1 MAEDQQMR
9 LDHDLT
15 LATVM
20 TTMMTT
26 ENTPARA
33 QQGDTGQT
41 QSGIYHGRNAVQESQ
56 IKTEKTPARAQQG
69 APLSNRG
76 PISDESRELR
86 FINEVREDQ
95 VRCLFCNQPLPKAY
109 VAIQE
114 HIDAFH
120 KPITTKAEREA
131 AGITMN

>member
-1 MAEDQQMR
+1 MR

-15 LATVM
+15 LATVR
-20 TTMMTT
+20 TTMTTT
-26 ENTPARA
+26 ENIPARR
-33 QQGDTGQT
+33 QQGDSDRN
-41 QSGIYHGRNAVQESQ
+41 QSGRNAVPGSRTR
-56 IKTEKTPARAQQG
+56 TEKTPARAHQG
-69 APLSNRG
+69 APVSNRG

-95 VRCLFCNQPLPKAY
+95 VKCLFCNQPLPKAY